1 MITAILNRYGRLLD
15 RIRTGTWCQHADRWG
30 PWHMVDLGREKVRYC
45 ERCGWM
51 ETTNHPWHGFLRRS
65 R

>member
-1 MITAILNRYGRLLD
+1 MITWALNYLGRLADWL
-15 RIRTGTWCQHADRWG
+15 RSGTWCQHDRFG
-30 PWHMVDLGREKVRYC
+30 PWYLIDLGREKIRHC

-51 ETTNHPWHGFLRRS
+51 ETTNHPWQGLFRRA